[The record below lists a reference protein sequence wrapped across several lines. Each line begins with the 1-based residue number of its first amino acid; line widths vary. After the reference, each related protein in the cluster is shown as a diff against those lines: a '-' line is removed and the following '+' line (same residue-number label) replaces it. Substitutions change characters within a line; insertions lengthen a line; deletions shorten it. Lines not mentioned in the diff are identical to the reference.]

1 VECTLLVESTRGV
14 TAARGDEYSPRRS
27 AADLRG
33 TVSATLYVVATPL
46 GNLGD
51 ISERAVQ
58 VLKTVAVVAAEDTRR
73 TRRLL
78 DRVGSHPTVMSYHA
92 HSTAG
97 RIAQLEAALKQGKDV
112 ALLTDAG
119 TPAISDPGGEFV
131 ARAREIGAHVVPI
144 PGPSAVSAALSVAGL
159 PADRYT
165 FLGFLPRKGAER
177 RKLIDSIASS
187 SWTVVVFE
195 AANRLVRL
203 LQELSA
209 SCGDDRPG
217 VVARELT
224 KIHEEIKS
232 GNLADLAVYYD
243 ENPPRGEVTVMIAGG
258 NVSRA
263 DFDERVARDLARQLL
278 GKGMTRRDVAGRV
291 AEELA
296 MSRRDAYKLVTEL

>member
-1 VECTLLVESTRGV
+1 MK
-14 TAARGDEYSPRRS
+14 AARGDGQCPRRS

-58 VLKTVAVVAAEDTRR
+58 VLRTVALVAAEDTRR

-78 DRVGSHPTVMSYHA
+78 DHVGSHPTVMSYHA
-92 HSTAG
+92 HSAAG
-97 RIAQLEAALKQGKDV
+97 RIAQLEGALKKGTDV

-119 TPAISDPGGEFV
+119 TPAISDPGGELV
-131 ARAREIGAHVVPI
+131 ARAREIGAQVVPI
-144 PGPSAVSAALSVAGL
+144 PGPSAVSAALSVAGI

-165 FLGFLPRKGAER
+165 FLGFLPRKGTER
-177 RKLIDSIASS
+177 RALIESIRSS
-187 SWTVVVFE
+187 RWTVVVFE

-203 LQELSA
+203 LQELA
-209 SCGDDRPG
+209 PSCGDDRPV

-224 KIHEEIKS
+224 KVHEEIKS
-232 GNLADLAVYYD
+232 GNLADLTVYYD
-243 ENPPRGEVTVMIAGG
+243 ENPPRGEVTVLIAGG
-258 NVSRA
+258 DVSVGGV
-263 DFDERVARDLARQLL
+263 DENVARDLARQLL
-278 GKGMTRRDVAGRV
+278 EQGMTRRDVAGRV